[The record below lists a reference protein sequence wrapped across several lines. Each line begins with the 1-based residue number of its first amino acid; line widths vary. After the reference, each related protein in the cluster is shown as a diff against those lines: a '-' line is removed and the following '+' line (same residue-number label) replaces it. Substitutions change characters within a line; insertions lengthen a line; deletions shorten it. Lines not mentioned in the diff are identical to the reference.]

1 MSHSFDLQSDLE
13 RNKGMVSPDILSTGN
28 GSYITI
34 PQEVFDRMCQP
45 KVDFAEKKPS
55 AFGGPTAIAVAGF
68 LLCTTP
74 LSMQLLGWH
83 GADKLGYA
91 TV

>member
-1 MSHSFDLQSDLE
+1 MSTAREQQDSQQVLRSKPSHILATDAASHVSIPRDVFERMFQS
-13 RNKGMVSPDILSTGN
+13 
-28 GSYITI
+28 
-34 PQEVFDRMCQP
+34 
-45 KVDFAEKKPS
+45 KVDFANRKPS
-55 AFGGPTAIAVAGF
+55 VFGGPTAIAVAGF

-83 GADKLGYA
+83 GADQLGYA